1 MKKLLCYIFCLRK
14 QIERR
19 NATCYILIVRD
30 RINTP
35 LSFFLEWRPFCC
47 LKKMSPTPVPRAITR
62 TISPTRNPNKAVAKD
77 KTDDGCTCCGCRPV
91 DVSPLNAHKFQWS
104 LQATE
109 YGILKVVAI
118 CHRHSALKAEEH
130 GQCLGCCDEED
141 TSANDHHDLLLEI
154 LLNFCKYLILR
165 NYWRHKIAKGT
176 NWKQKFQKP
185 QNENIS
191 LTNLNMENKRNF
203 PILSFGLCIEGE
215 VKSLKKES
223 STWGKVW
230 SEYPNVYEL
239 WPKSVKIWHQLEENF

>member
-1 MKKLLCYIFCLRK
+1 MSFCYSLFIFLLSLRVRLCLRDTK
-14 QIERR
+14 
-19 NATCYILIVRD
+19 
-30 RINTP
+30 TP
-35 LSFFLEWRPFCC
+35 S
-47 LKKMSPTPVPRAITR
+47 SDATR
-62 TISPTRNPNKAVAKD
+62 THLSPHSWSADPSAVSGMSSHRQRRGQPYTKSGQRRSRWPHSRRWTRRWHRQPFPQPSRCSVPENPRIQEAAEAPWKLGNRDVLHQSSFT
-77 KTDDGCTCCGCRPV
+77 TD
-91 DVSPLNAHKFQWS
+91 
-104 LQATE
+104 
-109 YGILKVVAI
+109 
-118 CHRHSALKAEEH
+118 AEE
-130 GQCLGCCDEED
+130 QRQSLGCCNQED
-141 TSANDHHDLLLEI
+141 ASTHEHHDALLEI